1 MRLAWFRRVI
11 AMTLAATS
19 AASCAFLLDFDELQ
33 QGAEADSGSSG
44 SGGEDASTQNPCG
57 NGCADDG
64 DPCTASECTPQG
76 CIHRYQQGLA
86 RDGLS
91 GVLTAPS
98 FHRVTMISRGERF
111 YLSALESDGTAYE
124 LLLSTFSKTDTA
136 FPAGVAVSM
145 LDNFGGLMPVSAA
158 GLVSPGFNVVA
169 YVAMGTS
176 PSLPARVFRL
186 AFNLEGGY
194 LGSLPAAIDANYRG
208 GRRVHPIAWQP
219 PAGEVWGAWPGASGG
234 VYLHTG
240 EGSILAGEG
249 PQVGPLAGQVFAL
262 APLAAGNQPAL
273 MWLTASA
280 VNVQAVGQPAPV
292 TLGQCDAQPGTF
304 ISATTAWTTLGGI
317 YFGAWT
323 KATPAPNV
331 MTETAPIFCLDE
343 SGARGC
349 IGSPTC
355 GRDSDVTAGVRNIA
369 MEFVDI
375 DGDPAG
381 RVYQV
386 SATPTFDG
394 SNPSNIEA
402 ILQLGVLEID
412 FDPTMLDAAASF
424 RDVTLTPVEL
434 ARMPLAANGD
444 GPDWPAVSVIP
455 PDRVAVAWLQPGAT
469 GDELHVERFRLCLPR

>member
-1 MRLAWFRRVI
+1 
-11 AMTLAATS
+11 
-19 AASCAFLLDFDELQ
+19 LLDFDELQ
-33 QGAEADSGSSG
+33 QGAEADGGSSG
-44 SGGEDASTQNPCG
+44 SGGEDASMQNPCG
-57 NGCADDG
+57 SGCPDDA
-64 DPCTASECTPQG
+64 DPCTESECTPQG
-76 CIHRYQQGLA
+76 CIQRYGTGLTP
-86 RDGLS
+86 DGLS

-111 YLSALESDGTAYE
+111 YLSALQSDGTAYE
-124 LLLSTFSKTDTA
+124 LVLSTFSKTDTE
-136 FPAGVAVSM
+136 FPPGVAVST
-145 LDNFGGLMPVSAA
+145 LDDFGGLMPVSAA
-158 GLVSPGFNVVA
+158 GLVSPAPGFNVVA

-186 AFNLEGGY
+186 AFDLNGGY
-194 LGSLPAAIDANYRG
+194 LGNLPAAIDANYGG

-240 EGSILAGEG
+240 QGAILTGEP
-249 PQVGPLAGQVFAL
+249 PQMAPLAGQVFAL
-262 APLAAGNQPAL
+262 APLAAGNQPAV
-273 MWLTASA
+273 MWLTASS
-280 VNVQAVGQPAPV
+280 VNVQAVGQPLPV
-292 TLGQCDAQPGTF
+292 TLGQCDAQAGTF
-304 ISATTAWTTLGGI
+304 ISATTAWTTLAGI

-323 KATPAPNV
+323 KATPAPSV

-355 GRDSDVTAGVRNIA
+355 GRDSDVTSGVRNIA

-386 SATPTFDG
+386 AATPTFDG
-394 SNPSNIEA
+394 SNPSNLEA

-412 FDPTMLDAAASF
+412 FDPTMPDAAANT
-424 RDVTLTPVEL
+424 RAVTAEPVEV
-434 ARMPLAANGD
+434 ARTPLASNGD

-455 PDRVAVAWLQPGAT
+455 PDRVAVAWLQPSAT